1 MTDQEKKIMDKMMQ
15 DAENIE
21 IPESLNPEN
30 IEKSLWKK
38 KRTSKK
44 KIYGAIA
51 ASMAL
56 VIGLGVFSLQNQKE
70 EPLEISQKLEAAESY
85 DEIYEC
91 IKSYQKN
98 QEKNWDI
105 GFSLLGGMK
114 GELEESADM
123 AVTDSALAT
132 GAFSDTNIRTE
143 GVGEADIAKT
153 NGTYLFVMQENAT
166 EVSIVDARTDKLEE
180 LGKIKASDGAQ
191 ISEFYV
197 KADKAFLFTTISKS
211 KKDDNGEEVYLGTST
226 CVETYDISDV
236 KNPKQ
241 VATTEQSGFYSSSRI
256 VGDYIYTF
264 SNHAVYTNDNK
275 SDIEQYVPTANGKVM
290 DVVDI
295 YIPEF
300 GGDQYV
306 VITSLHIDNP
316 GEIVDHKSILTDY
329 GTCYV
334 SAENIYIYEN
344 IRNAALF
351 RDDEETASGTAI
363 RKIKYKDGK
372 LSGVAKGTVKGWIND
387 SFSIDEYKGNLR
399 VVTTIEGKDATTN
412 AVYVLNEKM
421 EIIGEINGIAKDERV
436 YSARLY
442 GDTGYFVTYRETDPL
457 FSVDFSDPKN
467 PQIIGKLK
475 IPGFSEYL
483 HFYGE
488 NQLVGI
494 GMDTD
499 EKLGI
504 TNGVKISMFDIS
516 DPTDVKENH
525 IYTIEDMYSSD
536 VFWDYKAVLVD
547 YEKNMIGFSC
557 TDISENY
564 YIFSYDK
571 EDGFHIE
578 MEEYVNGNSYLG
590 TRGIYVG
597 DRFYVIKGNAIESY
611 RMGTFEKIDDL
622 LL

>member
-1 MTDQEKKIMDKMMQ
+1 MTDQEKKIMDKMTQ
-15 DAENIE
+15 DMEDIE

-30 IEKSLWKK
+30 MEKLLWRK

-44 KIYGAIA
+44 KIYGTLA

-56 VIGLGVFSLQNQKE
+56 VVGLGVFSLQNMGGKNI
-70 EPLEISQKLEAAESY
+70 EISSELQTAESY
-85 DEIYEC
+85 DEIYDC
-91 IKSYQKN
+91 IKEYQKEQQN
-98 QEKNWDI
+98 GFGFLGIGAEKGQMEGAVDI
-105 GFSLLGGMK
+105 ATPEGTAS
-114 GELEESADM
+114 
-123 AVTDSALAT
+123 VITD
-132 GAFSDTNIRTE
+132 GYSDTNIRTE

-153 NGTYLFVMQENAT
+153 NGKYLFVLQENAT
-166 EVSIVDARTDKLEE
+166 EISIVDARTDKLEE
-180 LGKIKASDGAQ
+180 LGRIKVSTDAQ

-197 KADKAFLFTTISKS
+197 KDDKAIVFTSVSKS
-211 KKDDNGEEVYLGTST
+211 TNEDGNEVYIGTST
-226 CVETYDISDV
+226 CIETYDISDV

-241 VATTEQSGFYSSSRI
+241 IASAEQSGFYYSSRI

-264 SNHAVYTNDNK
+264 SNHTVHVEEDKAN
-275 SDIEQYVPTANGKVM
+275 IEQYIPMANENATKT
-290 DVVDI
+290 VDI
-295 YIPEF
+295 YMPEI
-300 GGDQYV
+300 GGDQYI
-306 VITSLHIDNP
+306 VITSMNINNP
-316 GEIVDHKSILTDY
+316 DEFVDHKAVLTDY
-329 GTCYV
+329 GVCYV

-351 RDDEETASGTAI
+351 RGEEDAVSDTVI
-363 RKIKYKDGK
+363 RKFSYKDGK
-372 LSGVAKGTVKGWIND
+372 LKGVAKGAVKGWIND

-399 VVTTIEGKDATTN
+399 VVTTIEGQDAITN
-412 AVYVLNEKM
+412 AVYVLDENM

-442 GDTGYFVTYRETDPL
+442 GDIGYFVTYRETDPL
-457 FSVDFSDPKN
+457 FSVDFSDPTN

-504 TNGVKISMFDIS
+504 TKGVKISMFDIS
-516 DPTDVKENH
+516 NPTDVKEKH

-557 TDISENY
+557 TDMFENY
-564 YIFSYDK
+564 YIFSYD
-571 EDGFHIE
+571 ENEGFHKE
-578 MEEYVNGNSYLG
+578 MEEKVNGNSYLG

-597 DRFYVIKGNAIESY
+597 ERFFVIKGNAIESY